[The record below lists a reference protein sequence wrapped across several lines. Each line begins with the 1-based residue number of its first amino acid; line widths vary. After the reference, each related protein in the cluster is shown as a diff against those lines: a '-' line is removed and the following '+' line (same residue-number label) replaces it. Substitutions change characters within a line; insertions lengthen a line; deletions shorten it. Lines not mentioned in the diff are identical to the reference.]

1 MAIKRRAK
9 AVEVLMSALFV
20 QKIVPIFC
28 CLFCLRE
35 CFKYQAIR
43 KIKLFWWSFLK
54 FKWKLVTVT
63 AEKKINAF
71 ISFSKFIILGEQLYP
86 QFFTLLFSPA
96 LFVCFVYGESLC
108 FYVYFLIQPLKI
120 KPLVITIPSRIL
132 ISHCFNTYNVNDL

>member
-1 MAIKRRAK
+1 MKYWCLHCTKRLYPFFAVYFVFENVLNIKQS
-9 AVEVLMSALFV
+9 E
-20 QKIVPIFC
+20 
-28 CLFCLRE
+28 
-35 CFKYQAIR
+35 
-43 KIKLFWWSFLK
+43 KLSYFFLSFLK

-108 FYVYFLIQPLKI
+108 FYVYFLIQHLKI

-132 ISHCFNTYNVNDL
+132 ISHCFNT